1 MQHDATACCQTKR
14 AKSQRTNRKAA
25 GTSGRILRVGNGVPD
40 PPEQPHAAQ
49 AGSHPIADVNGT
61 NPQTRQHHHRPLQ
74 SVHLDAVEALED
86 RMTINCR
93 RLHTILVA
101 ALADGKAGSKHQKH
115 NQQRNPGGEGRRRQ
129 HGRNVFGDQGA
140 IAYRAIVHRT
150 QNLPP
155 TSNRPR
161 PMPTHPARALLHL
174 LRPYRRR
181 VFIAAIAL
189 IIAAAAML
197 AVGQGLRAVID
208 KGFSAGDPA
217 WLDRALAAMFGVIAL
232 LAAATYLR
240 FYNVSWLGERVTAD
254 IRRRV
259 FDHLLNLPP
268 AWFEAGRTGE
278 VISRLTS
285 DTTQIENVVGSSLSI
300 ALRNG
305 LLLIGGLVML
315 FTTSLKLTLLTL
327 AGVPLVVTPIILFGR
342 KVRKLARESQDR
354 VAELGNRIDET
365 IHEIRIVQAYGHENA
380 DRREFGG
387 LVEASF
393 ATARERVANRAKLVA
408 AVMVL
413 VFGAIA
419 FILWVGGHDVL
430 AGKLTAGELS
440 AFVFYAAI
448 VAGSVG
454 ALSEVWGE
462 LQRAAGATE
471 RLMEIL
477 ASRPAILA
485 PAVPQPFPEPSRGEI
500 VLDQVRFHYPTR
512 QDVPALDDFCLT
524 VNPGETVALVG
535 PSGSGKSTVFQLL
548 LRFYDPEAGVLR
560 IDGVPLQNADPLAL
574 RQRIALVSQEAVIFA
589 GSVADNVRYARP
601 EASLDEVRAAC
612 AAAFADEFI
621 DKLPEGYAT
630 DLGERGVRLSGG
642 QRQRIAI
649 ARAILADRPILLL
662 DEATSALDAESE
674 RMVQTAL
681 DGLMRQR
688 TTVVI
693 AHRLATVQK
702 ADRIVVMENGR
713 IAQQGSHAELIAS
726 DGLYARLAR
735 LQFVA

>member
-1 MQHDATACCQTKR
+1 
-14 AKSQRTNRKAA
+14 
-25 GTSGRILRVGNGVPD
+25 
-40 PPEQPHAAQ
+40 
-49 AGSHPIADVNGT
+49 
-61 NPQTRQHHHRPLQ
+61 
-74 SVHLDAVEALED
+74 
-86 RMTINCR
+86 
-93 RLHTILVA
+93 
-101 ALADGKAGSKHQKH
+101 
-115 NQQRNPGGEGRRRQ
+115 
-129 HGRNVFGDQGA
+129 
-140 IAYRAIVHRT
+140 
-150 QNLPP
+150 
-155 TSNRPR
+155 
-161 PMPTHPARALLHL
+161 MPTHPARALLHL
-174 LRPYRRR
+174 LAPYRQR
-181 VFIAAIAL
+181 VIIAAIAL
-189 IIAAAAML
+189 VLAAGAML
-197 AVGQGLRAVID
+197 AVGQGLRTVID

-217 WLDRALAAMFGVIAL
+217 WLDRSLAAMFGVIVL
-232 LAAATYLR
+232 LAVATYLR

-259 FDHLLNLPP
+259 FDHLLSLPP

-300 ALRNG
+300 ALRNA
-305 LLLIGGLVML
+305 LLLMGGLVML
-315 FTTSLKLTLLTL
+315 FTTSIKLTLLTL
-327 AGVPLVVTPIILFGR
+327 AGVPLVVTPIVVFGR
-342 KVRKLARESQDR
+342 KVRRLARESQDR

-365 IHEIRIVQAYGHENA
+365 IHEIRIVQAYGHEDA
-380 DRREFGG
+380 DRQDFGRR
-387 LVEASF
+387 VEDSF
-393 ATARERVANRAKLVA
+393 ATARQRVASRAKLVA
-408 AVMVL
+408 AVLLL

-430 AGKLTAGELS
+430 AGRLSAGELS

-448 VAGSVG
+448 VAGSIG

-477 ASRPAILA
+477 ATAPAIQA
-485 PAVPQPFPEPSRGEI
+485 PARPRPFPTPARGAI
-500 VLDQVRFHYPTR
+500 AINGVRFHYPSRPDT
-512 QDVPALDDFCLT
+512 PALNDFSLA
-524 VNPGETVALVG
+524 VQPGETVALVG

-548 LRFYDPEAGVLR
+548 LRFYDPETGQLA
-560 IDGVPLQNADPLAL
+560 IDGVPLAEADPLAL
-574 RQRIALVSQEAVIFA
+574 RRHIALVSQEAVIFA
-589 GSVADNVRYARP
+589 ASVADNVRYARP
-601 EASLDEVRAAC
+601 EASFDEVQAAC
-612 AAAFADEFI
+612 RAAFADEFI
-621 DKLPEGYAT
+621 AGLPQGYDT

-649 ARAILADRPILLL
+649 ARAILADRPVLLL

-674 RMVQTAL
+674 RMVQQAL

-702 ADRIVVMENGR
+702 ADRIVVMDGGR
-713 IAQQGSHAELIAS
+713 IVQQGSHADLIAA

>member
-1 MQHDATACCQTKR
+1 
-14 AKSQRTNRKAA
+14 
-25 GTSGRILRVGNGVPD
+25 
-40 PPEQPHAAQ
+40 
-49 AGSHPIADVNGT
+49 
-61 NPQTRQHHHRPLQ
+61 
-74 SVHLDAVEALED
+74 
-86 RMTINCR
+86 
-93 RLHTILVA
+93 
-101 ALADGKAGSKHQKH
+101 
-115 NQQRNPGGEGRRRQ
+115 
-129 HGRNVFGDQGA
+129 
-140 IAYRAIVHRT
+140 
-150 QNLPP
+150 
-155 TSNRPR
+155 
-161 PMPTHPARALLHL
+161 MPTHPARALFQL

-189 IIAAAAML
+189 VVAAAAML

-217 WLDRALAAMFGVIAL
+217 WLDRTLAAMFGVIAL

-259 FDHLLNLPP
+259 FDHLLSLPP

-300 ALRNG
+300 ALRNA

-365 IHEIRIVQAYGHENA
+365 IHEIRIVQAYGHEDA
-380 DRREFGG
+380 DRRDFGN

-430 AGKLTAGELS
+430 AGTLTAGELS

-477 ASRPAILA
+477 ASQPAILA
-485 PAVPQPFPEPSRGEI
+485 PPVPQPLPEPARGEI
-500 VLDQVRFHYPTR
+500 VLEQVRFHYPTR
-512 QDVPALDDFCLT
+512 PDVPALDDFCLT

-574 RQRIALVSQEAVIFA
+574 RRRIALVSQEAVIFA
-589 GSVADNVRYARP
+589 ASVADNVRYARP

-649 ARAILADRPILLL
+649 ARAILAARPILLL

-674 RMVQTAL
+674 RMVQSAL

-688 TTVVI
+688 TTLVI

-702 ADRIVVMENGR
+702 ADRIVVMEDGR
-713 IAQQGSHAELIAS
+713 IVQQGSHAELIAS

>member
-1 MQHDATACCQTKR
+1 M
-14 AKSQRTNRKAA
+14 
-25 GTSGRILRVGNGVPD
+25 
-40 PPEQPHAAQ
+40 
-49 AGSHPIADVNGT
+49 
-61 NPQTRQHHHRPLQ
+61 
-74 SVHLDAVEALED
+74 
-86 RMTINCR
+86 
-93 RLHTILVA
+93 
-101 ALADGKAGSKHQKH
+101 
-115 NQQRNPGGEGRRRQ
+115 
-129 HGRNVFGDQGA
+129 
-140 IAYRAIVHRT
+140 
-150 QNLPP
+150 
-155 TSNRPR
+155 
-161 PMPTHPARALLHL
+161 
-174 LRPYRRR
+174 
-181 VFIAAIAL
+181 
-189 IIAAAAML
+189 
-197 AVGQGLRAVID
+197 
-208 KGFSAGDPA
+208 
-217 WLDRALAAMFGVIAL
+217 AAMFGVIAL

-259 FDHLLNLPP
+259 FDHLLSLPP

-300 ALRNG
+300 ALRNA

-365 IHEIRIVQAYGHENA
+365 IHEIRIVQAYGHEDA
-380 DRREFGG
+380 DRRDFGN

-430 AGKLTAGELS
+430 AGTLTAGELS

-477 ASRPAILA
+477 ASQPAILA
-485 PAVPQPFPEPSRGEI
+485 PPVPQPLPEPARGEI
-500 VLDQVRFHYPTR
+500 VLEQVRFHYPTR
-512 QDVPALDDFCLT
+512 PDVPALDDFCLT

-574 RQRIALVSQEAVIFA
+574 RRRIALVSQEAVIFA
-589 GSVADNVRYARP
+589 ASVADNVRYARP
-601 EASLDEVRAAC
+601 EASLDDVHAAC

-649 ARAILADRPILLL
+649 ARAILAARPILLL

-674 RMVQTAL
+674 RMVQSAL

-688 TTVVI
+688 TTLVI

-702 ADRIVVMENGR
+702 ADRIVVMEDGR
-713 IAQQGSHAELIAS
+713 IVQQGSHAELIAS

>member
-1 MQHDATACCQTKR
+1 
-14 AKSQRTNRKAA
+14 
-25 GTSGRILRVGNGVPD
+25 
-40 PPEQPHAAQ
+40 
-49 AGSHPIADVNGT
+49 
-61 NPQTRQHHHRPLQ
+61 
-74 SVHLDAVEALED
+74 
-86 RMTINCR
+86 
-93 RLHTILVA
+93 
-101 ALADGKAGSKHQKH
+101 
-115 NQQRNPGGEGRRRQ
+115 
-129 HGRNVFGDQGA
+129 
-140 IAYRAIVHRT
+140 
-150 QNLPP
+150 
-155 TSNRPR
+155 
-161 PMPTHPARALLHL
+161 MPTHPARALFQL

-189 IIAAAAML
+189 VVAAAAML

-217 WLDRALAAMFGVIAL
+217 WLDRTLAAMFGVIAL

-259 FDHLLNLPP
+259 FDHLLSLPP

-300 ALRNG
+300 ALRNA

-327 AGVPLVVTPIILFGR
+327 AGVPLVVTPIILFGC

-365 IHEIRIVQAYGHENA
+365 IHEIRIVQAYGHEDA
-380 DRREFGG
+380 DRRDFGN

-430 AGKLTAGELS
+430 AGTLTAGELS

-477 ASRPAILA
+477 ASQPDILA
-485 PAVPQPFPEPSRGEI
+485 PPVPQPLPEPARGEN
-500 VLDQVRFHYPTR
+500 VLEQVRFHYPTR
-512 QDVPALDDFCLT
+512 PDVPALDDFCLT

-574 RQRIALVSQEAVIFA
+574 RRRIALVSQEAVIFA
-589 GSVADNVRYARP
+589 ASVADNVRYARP
-601 EASLDEVRAAC
+601 EASLDDVRAAC

-649 ARAILADRPILLL
+649 ARAILAARPILLL

-674 RMVQTAL
+674 RMVQSAL

-688 TTVVI
+688 TTLVI

-702 ADRIVVMENGR
+702 ADRIVVMEDGR
-713 IAQQGSHAELIAS
+713 IVQQGSHAELIAS

>member
-1 MQHDATACCQTKR
+1 
-14 AKSQRTNRKAA
+14 
-25 GTSGRILRVGNGVPD
+25 
-40 PPEQPHAAQ
+40 
-49 AGSHPIADVNGT
+49 
-61 NPQTRQHHHRPLQ
+61 
-74 SVHLDAVEALED
+74 
-86 RMTINCR
+86 
-93 RLHTILVA
+93 
-101 ALADGKAGSKHQKH
+101 
-115 NQQRNPGGEGRRRQ
+115 
-129 HGRNVFGDQGA
+129 
-140 IAYRAIVHRT
+140 
-150 QNLPP
+150 
-155 TSNRPR
+155 
-161 PMPTHPARALLHL
+161 MPTHPARALFHL

-189 IIAAAAML
+189 VVAAAAML

-217 WLDRALAAMFGVIAL
+217 WLDRTLAAMFGVIAL

-259 FDHLLNLPP
+259 FDHLLSLPP
-268 AWFEAGRTGE
+268 SWFEAGRTGE

-365 IHEIRIVQAYGHENA
+365 IHEIRIVQAYGHEDA

-430 AGKLTAGELS
+430 AGTLTAGELS

-477 ASRPAILA
+477 ASQPAILA

-512 QDVPALDDFCLT
+512 LDVPALDDFCLT

-574 RQRIALVSQEAVIFA
+574 RRRIALVSQEAVIFA
-589 GSVADNVRYARP
+589 ASVADNVRYARP

-621 DKLPEGYAT
+621 DTLPEGYAT

-674 RMVQTAL
+674 RMVQSAL

-713 IAQQGSHAELIAS
+713 IIQQGSHSELIAS

>member
-1 MQHDATACCQTKR
+1 
-14 AKSQRTNRKAA
+14 
-25 GTSGRILRVGNGVPD
+25 
-40 PPEQPHAAQ
+40 
-49 AGSHPIADVNGT
+49 
-61 NPQTRQHHHRPLQ
+61 
-74 SVHLDAVEALED
+74 
-86 RMTINCR
+86 
-93 RLHTILVA
+93 
-101 ALADGKAGSKHQKH
+101 
-115 NQQRNPGGEGRRRQ
+115 
-129 HGRNVFGDQGA
+129 
-140 IAYRAIVHRT
+140 
-150 QNLPP
+150 
-155 TSNRPR
+155 
-161 PMPTHPARALLHL
+161 MPTHPARALLHL
-174 LRPYRRR
+174 LAPYRQR
-181 VFIAAIAL
+181 VIIAAIAL
-189 IIAAAAML
+189 VLAAGAML
-197 AVGQGLRAVID
+197 AVGQGLRTVID

-217 WLDRALAAMFGVIAL
+217 WLDRSLAAMFGVIVL
-232 LAAATYLR
+232 LAVATYLR

-259 FDHLLNLPP
+259 FDHLLSLPP

-300 ALRNG
+300 ALRNA
-305 LLLIGGLVML
+305 LLLMGGLVML
-315 FTTSLKLTLLTL
+315 FTTSIKLTLLTL
-327 AGVPLVVTPIILFGR
+327 AGVPLVVTPIVVFGR
-342 KVRKLARESQDR
+342 KVRRLARESQDR

-365 IHEIRIVQAYGHENA
+365 IHEIRIVQAYGHEDA
-380 DRREFGG
+380 DRQDFGRR
-387 LVEASF
+387 VEDSF
-393 ATARERVANRAKLVA
+393 ATARQRVASRAKLVA
-408 AVMVL
+408 AVLLL

-430 AGKLTAGELS
+430 AGRLSAGELS

-448 VAGSVG
+448 VAGSIG

-477 ASRPAILA
+477 ATAPAIQA
-485 PAVPQPFPEPSRGEI
+485 PANPRPFPMPARGAI
-500 VLDQVRFHYPTR
+500 AVDGVRFHYPSRPDT
-512 QDVPALDDFCLT
+512 PALDDFSLA
-524 VNPGETVALVG
+524 VQPGETVALVG

-548 LRFYDPEAGVLR
+548 LRFYDPEAGQLS
-560 IDGVPLQNADPLAL
+560 IDGVPLAEADPLAL
-574 RQRIALVSQEAVIFA
+574 RRHIALVSQEAVIFA
-589 GSVADNVRYARP
+589 ASVADNVRYARP
-601 EASLDEVRAAC
+601 EASFDEVQAAC
-612 AAAFADEFI
+612 RAAFADEFI
-621 DKLPEGYAT
+621 ADLPQGYDT

-649 ARAILADRPILLL
+649 ARAILANRPVLLL

-674 RMVQTAL
+674 RMVQQAL

-702 ADRIVVMENGR
+702 ADRIVVMDGGR
-713 IAQQGSHAELIAS
+713 IVQQGSHADLIAA

>member
-1 MQHDATACCQTKR
+1 
-14 AKSQRTNRKAA
+14 
-25 GTSGRILRVGNGVPD
+25 
-40 PPEQPHAAQ
+40 
-49 AGSHPIADVNGT
+49 
-61 NPQTRQHHHRPLQ
+61 
-74 SVHLDAVEALED
+74 
-86 RMTINCR
+86 
-93 RLHTILVA
+93 
-101 ALADGKAGSKHQKH
+101 
-115 NQQRNPGGEGRRRQ
+115 
-129 HGRNVFGDQGA
+129 
-140 IAYRAIVHRT
+140 
-150 QNLPP
+150 
-155 TSNRPR
+155 
-161 PMPTHPARALLHL
+161 MPTHPARALLHL
-174 LRPYRRR
+174 LAPYRQR
-181 VFIAAIAL
+181 VIIAAIAL
-189 IIAAAAML
+189 VLAAGAML
-197 AVGQGLRAVID
+197 AVGQGLRTVID

-217 WLDRALAAMFGVIAL
+217 WLDRSLAAMFGVIVL
-232 LAAATYLR
+232 LAVATYLR

-259 FDHLLNLPP
+259 FDHLLSLPP

-300 ALRNG
+300 ALRNA
-305 LLLIGGLVML
+305 LLLVGGLVML
-315 FTTSLKLTLLTL
+315 FTTSIKLTLLTL
-327 AGVPLVVTPIILFGR
+327 AGVPLVVTPIVVFGR
-342 KVRKLARESQDR
+342 KVRRLARESQDR

-365 IHEIRIVQAYGHENA
+365 IHEIRIVQAYGHEDA
-380 DRREFGG
+380 DRQDFGRR
-387 LVEASF
+387 VEDSF
-393 ATARERVANRAKLVA
+393 ATARQRVASRAKLVA
-408 AVMVL
+408 AVLLL

-430 AGKLTAGELS
+430 AGRLSAGELS

-448 VAGSVG
+448 VAGSIG

-477 ASRPAILA
+477 ATAPAIQA
-485 PAVPQPFPEPSRGEI
+485 PARPRPFPTPARGAI
-500 VLDQVRFHYPTR
+500 AINGVRFHYPSRPDT
-512 QDVPALDDFCLT
+512 PALNDFSLA
-524 VNPGETVALVG
+524 VQPGETVALVG

-548 LRFYDPEAGVLR
+548 LRFYDPETGQLA
-560 IDGVPLQNADPLAL
+560 IDGVPLAEADPLAL
-574 RQRIALVSQEAVIFA
+574 RRHIALVSQEAVIFA
-589 GSVADNVRYARP
+589 ASVADNVRYARP
-601 EASLDEVRAAC
+601 EASFDEVQAAC
-612 AAAFADEFI
+612 RAAFADEFI
-621 DKLPEGYAT
+621 AGLPQGYDT

-649 ARAILADRPILLL
+649 ARAILADRPVLLL

-674 RMVQTAL
+674 RMVQQAL

-702 ADRIVVMENGR
+702 ADRIVVMDGGR
-713 IAQQGSHAELIAS
+713 IVQQGSHADLIAA